1 MRIQDI
7 ITGDVGSHNES
18 ALAEIIRVAKLQGRE
33 KKDKAVVYCG
43 LIMAMLCCIISGG
56 TVFCNIGNV
65 MNNHIL
71 FDKYAMLMYAGLMLI
86 TFIMILAGYV
96 SRMGTHKNAANKLCR
111 YMKIAS
117 LFSLMWSILVTS
129 CVCFLAIMGRT
140 PFGIGTAS
148 VGIFINLQL
157 IGLYI
162 LNLAIVFVEIYRFQK
177 DEAISPTIFIATA
190 TIYTTVLYSDMLHGL
205 DLEQELIENLLI
217 RTLVVLVFVGIF
229 LLVARKIEVKASK

>member
-33 KKDKAVVYCG
+33 K
-43 LIMAMLCCIISGG
+43 
-56 TVFCNIGNV
+56 
-65 MNNHIL
+65 
-71 FDKYAMLMYAGLMLI
+71 
-86 TFIMILAGYV
+86 
-96 SRMGTHKNAANKLCR
+96 
-111 YMKIAS
+111 
-117 LFSLMWSILVTS
+117 
-129 CVCFLAIMGRT
+129 
-140 PFGIGTAS
+140 
-148 VGIFINLQL
+148 
-157 IGLYI
+157 
-162 LNLAIVFVEIYRFQK
+162 K

-229 LLVARKIEVKASK
+229 LLVARKIEVKTSK

>member
-65 MNNHIL
+65 MNNHLL

-117 LFSLMWSILVTS
+117 LFSLIWSILVTS

-140 PFGIGTAS
+140 PFEIGTAS

-205 DLEQELIENLLI
+205 DLEQELIENLLT